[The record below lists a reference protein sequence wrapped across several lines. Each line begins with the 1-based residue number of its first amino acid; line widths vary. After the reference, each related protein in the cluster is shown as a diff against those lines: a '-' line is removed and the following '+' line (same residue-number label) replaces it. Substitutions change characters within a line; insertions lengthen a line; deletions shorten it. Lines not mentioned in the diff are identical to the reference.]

1 MVSLNGDGAAMYTLQ
16 ALWTL
21 AREGLDVTAVVFAN
35 NSYRILN
42 IEMMRTG
49 SGPPGPQA
57 ARLFDLTGPVIDWVA
72 LAKGMG
78 VPAVRC
84 EDGEAFDAAFA
95 GAMAE
100 RGPMLIEAKI

>member
-1 MVSLNGDGAAMYTLQ
+1 
-16 ALWTL
+16 
-21 AREGLDVTAVVFAN
+21 VVFAN

-72 LAKGMG
+72 LARGMG

-84 EDGEAFDAAFA
+84 EDGETFDAAFA
-95 GAMAE
+95 RAMAE
-100 RGPMLIEAKI
+100 RGPMLIEAAVA